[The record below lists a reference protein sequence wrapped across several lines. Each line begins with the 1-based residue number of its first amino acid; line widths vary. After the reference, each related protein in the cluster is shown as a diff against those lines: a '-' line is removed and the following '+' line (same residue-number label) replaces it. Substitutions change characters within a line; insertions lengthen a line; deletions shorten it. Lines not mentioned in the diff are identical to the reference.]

1 MIGGT
6 LNSQTGIYIGLDT
19 PNGSMVQTGGTIEFK
34 AINNPGAA
42 PAPQKAAPKASAGSV
57 VVYKSPT

>member
-1 MIGGT
+1 MYTRFT
-6 LNSQTGIYIGLDT
+6 LIAVSTLWVTGLGLT
-19 PNGSMVQTGGTIEFK
+19 
-34 AINNPGAA
+34 AA

>member
-1 MIGGT
+1 MHARFALIAAGS
-6 LNSQTGIYIGLDT
+6 LLVSGL
-19 PNGSMVQTGGTIEFK
+19 GLV
-34 AINNPGAA
+34 AA